1 MAEGY
6 HSNNNSVNG
15 DVPRWLQAIKFGL
28 GLVVALIIEGLW
40 LAGIVY
46 AKIEVISPLSVLEW
60 GLGLAV
66 TLYLVRGL
74 HMFADIISG
83 GSDSKNM

>member
-1 MAEGY
+1 MNE
-6 HSNNNSVNG
+6 NG
-15 DVPRWLQAIKFGL
+15 ELPGWLVAIRFTL
-28 GLVVALIIEGLW
+28 GLSVAITIELLW

-46 AKIEVISPLSVLEW
+46 AKLGWVEPLSVLEW

-83 GSDSKNM
+83 GGSDSKSN

>member
-1 MAEGY
+1 MTEGY

-46 AKIEVISPLSVLEW
+46 AKLEVISPLSVLEW